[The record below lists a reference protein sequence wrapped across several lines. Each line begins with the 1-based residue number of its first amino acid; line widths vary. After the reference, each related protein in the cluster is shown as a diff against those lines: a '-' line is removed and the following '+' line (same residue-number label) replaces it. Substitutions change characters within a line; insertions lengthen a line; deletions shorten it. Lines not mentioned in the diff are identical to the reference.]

1 MGSQSLS
8 PQQTQARPSS
18 SSMAASPNPP
28 GNGSLVAAASSALQG
43 GAGGGLGGSRFNS
56 LARQSSI
63 YSLTLDEFQNAMTEP
78 GKNFGSMNMDE
89 FLKNIWTAEESQAMA
104 AAMGSS
110 SIAAADTSQAAGNVD
125 GMSML
130 LRQPS
135 LQLLQGAMSL
145 PRTLSRKTVD
155 QVWKDIHRDSSSGGS
170 DSGGGLP
177 LGPTSTSVQERQTT
191 FGEMTLE
198 DFLMKAGV
206 VREDAADIGT
216 SQQQQAFSSFM
227 GSSALHPHGE
237 RSDRINVQSGDP
249 GDRISGATAASG
261 RGDIV
266 PTLSL
271 SPANVMPSQ
280 ASIEAMQMDAY
291 NKNQAATAASQQQ
304 QQVDWL
310 RSMAQQQQQQH
321 FLQQQVA
328 EAAAYANATNKRMGN
343 GSAGPMLGMA
353 GPLGMAG
360 QMGPGAAAVMGAGL
374 PGGMHGGGLAMGLG
388 GLRGGH
394 TDVNMGLAPG
404 SPPTPDSDGMLS
416 PMHYGLDGPFRGRKR
431 GPDGPVEKVV
441 ERRQR
446 RMIKNRESA
455 ARSRAR
461 KQAYTV
467 ELEAEVN
474 QLKEENS
481 RLRKQQDDSAEWRK
495 KQLMEMMKLASKSMA
510 SKANVLRRTRTAM
523 W

>member
-1 MGSQSLS
+1 
-8 PQQTQARPSS
+8 
-18 SSMAASPNPP
+18 
-28 GNGSLVAAASSALQG
+28 
-43 GAGGGLGGSRFNS
+43 
-56 LARQSSI
+56 
-63 YSLTLDEFQNAMTEP
+63 
-78 GKNFGSMNMDE
+78 
-89 FLKNIWTAEESQAMA
+89 
-104 AAMGSS
+104 MGSS

-227 GSSALHPHGE
+227 GS
-237 RSDRINVQSGDP
+237 N
-249 GDRISGATAASG
+249 
-261 RGDIV
+261 
-266 PTLSL
+266 
-271 SPANVMPSQ
+271 
-280 ASIEAMQMDAY
+280 
-291 NKNQAATAASQQQ
+291 
-304 QQVDWL
+304 
-310 RSMAQQQQQQH
+310 
-321 FLQQQVA
+321 
-328 EAAAYANATNKRMGN
+328 
-343 GSAGPMLGMA
+343 
-353 GPLGMAG
+353 
-360 QMGPGAAAVMGAGL
+360 
-374 PGGMHGGGLAMGLG
+374 
-388 GLRGGH
+388 
-394 TDVNMGLAPG
+394 
-404 SPPTPDSDGMLS
+404 SDGMLS

-481 RLRKQQDDSAEWRK
+481 RLRKQQ
-495 KQLMEMMKLASKSMA
+495 LMEMMKLASKSMA

>member
-1 MGSQSLS
+1 
-8 PQQTQARPSS
+8 
-18 SSMAASPNPP
+18 MAASPNPL
-28 GNGSLVAAASSALQG
+28 GNGSLVAAASSALQGG

-110 SIAAADTSQAAGNVD
+110 SIAAADTNQAAGNVD

-177 LGPTSTSVQERQTT
+177 FGPSTTSAQERQTT

-216 SQQQQAFSSFM
+216 SQQQQGFSSFM
-227 GSSALHPHGE
+227 GNSGLHPHGE

-249 GDRISGATAASG
+249 GDRISGATAATG
-261 RGDIV
+261 GGDIV

-280 ASIEAMQMDAY
+280 ASIDAMQMDAY
-291 NKNQAATAASQQQ
+291 NKNQVATAASQQQ
-304 QQVDWL
+304 QQVHSDL
-310 RSMAQQQQQQH
+310 I
-321 FLQQQVA
+321 LQF
-328 EAAAYANATNKRMGN
+328 
-343 GSAGPMLGMA
+343 S
-353 GPLGMAG
+353 
-360 QMGPGAAAVMGAGL
+360 
-374 PGGMHGGGLAMGLG
+374 H
-388 GLRGGH
+388 
-394 TDVNMGLAPG
+394 
-404 SPPTPDSDGMLS
+404 
-416 PMHYGLDGPFRGRKR
+416 
-431 GPDGPVEKVV
+431 
-441 ERRQR
+441 
-446 RMIKNRESA
+446 
-455 ARSRAR
+455 
-461 KQAYTV
+461 
-467 ELEAEVN
+467 
-474 QLKEENS
+474 
-481 RLRKQQDDSAEWRK
+481 
-495 KQLMEMMKLASKSMA
+495 
-510 SKANVLRRTRTAM
+510 
-523 W
+523 

>member
-1 MGSQSLS
+1 
-8 PQQTQARPSS
+8 
-18 SSMAASPNPP
+18 
-28 GNGSLVAAASSALQG
+28 
-43 GAGGGLGGSRFNS
+43 
-56 LARQSSI
+56 
-63 YSLTLDEFQNAMTEP
+63 
-78 GKNFGSMNMDE
+78 
-89 FLKNIWTAEESQAMA
+89 
-104 AAMGSS
+104 MGSS
-110 SIAAADTSQAAGNVD
+110 SIAAADTTQAAGNAD

-249 GDRISGATAASG
+249 GDRISGATAAS
-261 RGDIV
+261 
-266 PTLSL
+266 
-271 SPANVMPSQ
+271 
-280 ASIEAMQMDAY
+280 
-291 NKNQAATAASQQQ
+291 
-304 QQVDWL
+304 
-310 RSMAQQQQQQH
+310 
-321 FLQQQVA
+321 
-328 EAAAYANATNKRMGN
+328 
-343 GSAGPMLGMA
+343 
-353 GPLGMAG
+353 
-360 QMGPGAAAVMGAGL
+360 
-374 PGGMHGGGLAMGLG
+374 
-388 GLRGGH
+388 
-394 TDVNMGLAPG
+394 
-404 SPPTPDSDGMLS
+404 DSDGMLS

-481 RLRKQQDDSAEWRK
+481 RLRKQQ
-495 KQLMEMMKLASKSMA
+495 LMEMMKLASKSMA
-510 SKANVLRRTRTAM
+510 SKANILRRTRTAM

>member
-1 MGSQSLS
+1 
-8 PQQTQARPSS
+8 
-18 SSMAASPNPP
+18 MAQGAILAS
-28 GNGSLVAAASSALQG
+28 
-43 GAGGGLGGSRFNS
+43 
-56 LARQSSI
+56 
-63 YSLTLDEFQNAMTEP
+63 
-78 GKNFGSMNMDE
+78 K
-89 FLKNIWTAEESQAMA
+89 
-104 AAMGSS
+104 
-110 SIAAADTSQAAGNVD
+110 
-125 GMSML
+125 
-130 LRQPS
+130 QPS

-177 LGPTSTSVQERQTT
+177 LGPTTTSAQERQTT

-216 SQQQQAFSSFM
+216 SQQQQGFSSFM
-227 GSSALHPHGE
+227 GS
-237 RSDRINVQSGDP
+237 N
-249 GDRISGATAASG
+249 
-261 RGDIV
+261 
-266 PTLSL
+266 
-271 SPANVMPSQ
+271 
-280 ASIEAMQMDAY
+280 
-291 NKNQAATAASQQQ
+291 
-304 QQVDWL
+304 
-310 RSMAQQQQQQH
+310 
-321 FLQQQVA
+321 
-328 EAAAYANATNKRMGN
+328 
-343 GSAGPMLGMA
+343 
-353 GPLGMAG
+353 
-360 QMGPGAAAVMGAGL
+360 
-374 PGGMHGGGLAMGLG
+374 
-388 GLRGGH
+388 
-394 TDVNMGLAPG
+394 
-404 SPPTPDSDGMLS
+404 SDGMLS

-481 RLRKQQDDSAEWRK
+481 RLRKQQ
-495 KQLMEMMKLASKSMA
+495 LMEMMKLASKSMA

>member
-1 MGSQSLS
+1 MAIGQVSETSADWAGESSCKSASL
-8 PQQTQARPSS
+8 
-18 SSMAASPNPP
+18 
-28 GNGSLVAAASSALQG
+28 L
-43 GAGGGLGGSRFNS
+43 
-56 LARQSSI
+56 
-63 YSLTLDEFQNAMTEP
+63 NAMTEP

-110 SIAAADTSQAAGNVD
+110 
-125 GMSML
+125 
-130 LRQPS
+130 
-135 LQLLQGAMSL
+135 
-145 PRTLSRKTVD
+145 KTVD

-177 LGPTSTSVQERQTT
+177 FGPTTTSAQERQTT

-216 SQQQQAFSSFM
+216 SQQQQGFSSLM
-227 GSSALHPHGE
+227 GS
-237 RSDRINVQSGDP
+237 
-249 GDRISGATAASG
+249 T
-261 RGDIV
+261 
-266 PTLSL
+266 
-271 SPANVMPSQ
+271 
-280 ASIEAMQMDAY
+280 
-291 NKNQAATAASQQQ
+291 
-304 QQVDWL
+304 
-310 RSMAQQQQQQH
+310 
-321 FLQQQVA
+321 
-328 EAAAYANATNKRMGN
+328 
-343 GSAGPMLGMA
+343 
-353 GPLGMAG
+353 
-360 QMGPGAAAVMGAGL
+360 
-374 PGGMHGGGLAMGLG
+374 
-388 GLRGGH
+388 
-394 TDVNMGLAPG
+394 PG

-416 PMHYGLDGPFRGRKR
+416 PMHYGMDGPFRGRKR

-481 RLRKQQDDSAEWRK
+481 RLRKQQ
-495 KQLMEMMKLASKSMA
+495 LMEMMKLASKSMA

>member
-1 MGSQSLS
+1 LRWFNKKTSLDFQVWNKNSSVAAAAIAALAGPDANSRARDRAARREQAGCKENHDHAPDLPQQGWRNGIIVMGSQSLS

-18 SSMAASPNPP
+18 SSMAASPNPLV
-28 GNGSLVAAASSALQG
+28 NGSLVAAASSALQGG

-110 SIAAADTSQAAGNVD
+110 SIAAADNSQAAGNVD

-170 DSGGGLP
+170 DSGGGVP
-177 LGPTSTSVQERQTT
+177 LGPTTTSAQERQTT

-216 SQQQQAFSSFM
+216 SQQQQGFSSFM
-227 GSSALHPHGE
+227 GSSGLHPHGE

-249 GDRISGATAASG
+249 GDRISGASG
-261 RGDIV
+261 GGDIV

-280 ASIEAMQMDAY
+280 ASIDAMQMDAY

-304 QQVDWL
+304 QQVHSDL
-310 RSMAQQQQQQH
+310 I
-321 FLQQQVA
+321 LQF
-328 EAAAYANATNKRMGN
+328 
-343 GSAGPMLGMA
+343 S
-353 GPLGMAG
+353 
-360 QMGPGAAAVMGAGL
+360 
-374 PGGMHGGGLAMGLG
+374 H
-388 GLRGGH
+388 
-394 TDVNMGLAPG
+394 
-404 SPPTPDSDGMLS
+404 
-416 PMHYGLDGPFRGRKR
+416 
-431 GPDGPVEKVV
+431 
-441 ERRQR
+441 
-446 RMIKNRESA
+446 
-455 ARSRAR
+455 
-461 KQAYTV
+461 
-467 ELEAEVN
+467 
-474 QLKEENS
+474 
-481 RLRKQQDDSAEWRK
+481 
-495 KQLMEMMKLASKSMA
+495 
-510 SKANVLRRTRTAM
+510 
-523 W
+523 

>member
-1 MGSQSLS
+1 MW
-8 PQQTQARPSS
+8 PH
-18 SSMAASPNPP
+18 
-28 GNGSLVAAASSALQG
+28 
-43 GAGGGLGGSRFNS
+43 
-56 LARQSSI
+56 
-63 YSLTLDEFQNAMTEP
+63 
-78 GKNFGSMNMDE
+78 
-89 FLKNIWTAEESQAMA
+89 
-104 AAMGSS
+104 
-110 SIAAADTSQAAGNVD
+110 QAAGNVD

-198 DFLMKAGV
+198 DFLMKAG
-206 VREDAADIGT
+206 
-216 SQQQQAFSSFM
+216 
-227 GSSALHPHGE
+227 
-237 RSDRINVQSGDP
+237 
-249 GDRISGATAASG
+249 
-261 RGDIV
+261 
-266 PTLSL
+266 
-271 SPANVMPSQ
+271 
-280 ASIEAMQMDAY
+280 
-291 NKNQAATAASQQQ
+291 
-304 QQVDWL
+304 
-310 RSMAQQQQQQH
+310 
-321 FLQQQVA
+321 
-328 EAAAYANATNKRMGN
+328 
-343 GSAGPMLGMA
+343 
-353 GPLGMAG
+353 
-360 QMGPGAAAVMGAGL
+360 
-374 PGGMHGGGLAMGLG
+374 GMHGGGLAMGLG

-394 TDVNMGLAPG
+394 MDVNMGLAPG

-441 ERRQR
+441 ERRQH

-481 RLRKQQDDSAEWRK
+481 RLRKQQ
-495 KQLMEMMKLASKSMA
+495 LMEMMKLASKSMA